1 MLEYMWIIWLAVF
14 LLALVIEGIS
24 SEIVSIW
31 FALGALIALL
41 ASLIPG
47 VEWWIQL
54 ILFVVISVATLFALR
69 PMMMKFMKKNQVQSN
84 VDTMIGKHG
93 KMRKECDEF
102 NHGEVKIDGII
113 WTAIAADEKTSITE
127 GTIVEVVSID
137 GNKLIVKPLK
147 AERN

>member
-54 ILFVVISVATLFALR
+54 ILFVVISVATLFA
-69 PMMMKFMKKNQVQSN
+69 
-84 VDTMIGKHG
+84 
-93 KMRKECDEF
+93 
-102 NHGEVKIDGII
+102 
-113 WTAIAADEKTSITE
+113 
-127 GTIVEVVSID
+127 
-137 GNKLIVKPLK
+137 
-147 AERN
+147 